1 MAIGTFGPIVFKTSD
16 QYSLVPI
23 NIKRTSGST
32 WAAHDVI
39 GGKSRSEY
47 TGKALVAVTLDIE
60 LLAGLGVK
68 PRKLLEQLKSVAEG
82 RSAYHLIIGGRPL
95 ASHPFRLT
103 EMSDEWDTVYQ
114 GGELWSAKASCTF
127 EEYV

>member
-1 MAIGTFGPIVFKTSD
+1 MAIGSFGSVVFKSSD
-16 QYSLVPI
+16 QYHLVPI

-47 TGKALVAVTLDIE
+47 TGQQLIGVTLDIE
-60 LLAGLGVK
+60 LNAGLGVK
-68 PRKLLEQLKSVAEG
+68 PRSALERLRAMSEG
-82 RSAYHLIIGGRPL
+82 RSAYHLVIGGRPL
-95 ASHPFRLT
+95 ASNPFRLT
-103 EMSDEWDTVYQ
+103 AVSEEWGTVYQ
-114 GGELWSAKASCTF
+114 DGKLWSAKVSCTF